1 MSLDIILNN
10 PEISI
15 LGPPDSVNLQLDIG
29 PQGIRGSRLY
39 SGVGEPA
46 TNPTIT
52 DININDL
59 YIRTDPSGAGYV
71 YQYLPGVTG
80 ALQWTVILQMNQLVY
95 NARESVV
102 FSEGTGTLVIP
113 IYYILGNFVQSLVL
127 SDLVVVFSA
136 EYDKP
141 SAISLVSKLKING
154 DTDIELEF
162 IGKEYNEALSSWV
175 DIDTSVVMNLTISVA
190 SNVDDLEPEPSA

>member
-10 PEISI
+10 PEISV

-46 TNPTIT
+46 SNPTLT
-52 DININDL
+52 DININDI

-71 YQYLPGVTG
+71 YQYLPGITG
-80 ALQWTVILQMNQLVY
+80 ALQWTVVLQMNQLVY
-95 NARESVV
+95 NARENVV
-102 FSEGTGTLVIP
+102 FSEGVGTLIIP

-141 SAISLVSKLKING
+141 ASISLASKLKVNN
-154 DTDIELEF
+154 DADIELEF
-162 IGKEYNEALSSWV
+162 VGKEYNESLSEWV
-175 DIDTSVVMNLTISVA
+175 DVDTTVVINLTISVS
-190 SNVDDLEPEPSA
+190 SNVEDLEPPSS